1 MFFSL
6 NEKLQIFEACVSIK
20 QLCQLVGKSAHLKQK
35 LKHSIREGWV
45 LSPDFLSLYSAM
57 IMRNLVEEYL
67 GINVGGHNVNNLRYA
82 DDTVLTVEDKGD
94 MQRLLDIVEM
104 KKKSERKGWN

>member
-1 MFFSL
+1 M
-6 NEKLQIFEACVSIK
+6 
-20 QLCQLVGKSAHLKQK
+20 
-35 LKHSIREGWV
+35 
-45 LSPDFLSLYSAM
+45 LSPDFLSLYSGM

-82 DDTVLTVEDKGD
+82 DDTMLTVENKGD